1 MKLSTNFNLN
11 EFESKDGAK
20 TPENVLSNL
29 KELVKNLQI
38 IRNYAG
44 AIKINSGYRSPEH
57 NKAEGGVTNSQHI
70 YGKASDLK
78 PLKITP
84 KQLYNLIIELI
95 GKGLIYNGGVG
106 IYDTFVHYD
115 IGGKGRRWDYRKNK
129 K

>member
-38 IRNYAG
+38 IRDNAG
-44 AIKINSGYRSPEH
+44 AIKINSGYRSPAH
-57 NKAEGGVTNSQHI
+57 NKAEGGVANSQHI